1 LDRYIHPALSE
12 VEQNAFFN
20 LRKGEGKPLCP
31 ISHNAHQSS
40 AGEKRMQIER
50 VPGKNKNDKVF
61 LYALSTCAW
70 CKMTKQFL
78 KDNDVEFEYVD
89 VDKCSDE
96 DLDEIRQDI
105 LSKGGSL
112 SYPVIIVNDKTLIN
126 GFRKDKIK
134 EILGI

>member
-1 LDRYIHPALSE
+1 MRKIK
-12 VEQNAFFN
+12 VE
-20 LRKGEGKPLCP
+20 K
-31 ISHNAHQSS
+31 I
-40 AGEKRMQIER
+40 
-50 VPGKNKNDKVF
+50 PGKNRKDKVF

-89 VDKCSDE
+89 VDKCEDE
-96 DLDEIRQDI
+96 DLDKIKKEI
-105 LSKGGSL
+105 LGKGGSL

-134 EILGI
+134 ETLGI

>member
-1 LDRYIHPALSE
+1 
-12 VEQNAFFN
+12 
-20 LRKGEGKPLCP
+20 
-31 ISHNAHQSS
+31 
-40 AGEKRMQIER
+40 
-50 VPGKNKNDKVF
+50 
-61 LYALSTCAW
+61 
-70 CKMTKQFL
+70 MTKQFL

-96 DLDEIRQDI
+96 DLDKIRQDI

>member
-1 LDRYIHPALSE
+1 MKI
-12 VEQNAFFN
+12 
-20 LRKGEGKPLCP
+20 
-31 ISHNAHQSS
+31 
-40 AGEKRMQIER
+40 EK
-50 VPGKNKNDKVF
+50 VPGKNKKNKVF

-89 VDKCSDE
+89 VDQCSNEELRDVKKN
-96 DLDEIRQDI
+96 I
-105 LSKGGSL
+105 LEMGGSL

-134 EILGI
+134 ETLGILLC

>member
-1 LDRYIHPALSE
+1 
-12 VEQNAFFN
+12 VE
-20 LRKGEGKPLCP
+20 K
-31 ISHNAHQSS
+31 I
-40 AGEKRMQIER
+40 
-50 VPGKNKNDKVF
+50 PGKNRKDKVF

-89 VDKCSDE
+89 VDKCEDE
-96 DLDEIRQDI
+96 DLDKIKKEI
-105 LSKGGSL
+105 LGKGGSL

-134 EILGI
+134 ETLGI

>member
-1 LDRYIHPALSE
+1 MKI
-12 VEQNAFFN
+12 
-20 LRKGEGKPLCP
+20 
-31 ISHNAHQSS
+31 
-40 AGEKRMQIER
+40 EK
-50 VPGKNKNDKVF
+50 VPGKNKKNKVF

-78 KDNDVEFEYVD
+78 KDNNVEFEYVD
-89 VDKCSDE
+89 VDQCDDK
-96 DLDEIRQDI
+96 DLDKIKSDI

-134 EILGI
+134 ETLQI

>member
-1 LDRYIHPALSE
+1 MKTE
-12 VEQNAFFN
+12 KV
-20 LRKGEGKPLCP
+20 
-31 ISHNAHQSS
+31 
-40 AGEKRMQIER
+40 AGNNK
-50 VPGKNKNDKVF
+50 KNKVL

-78 KDNDVEFEYVD
+78 KDNNVEFEYVD
-89 VDKCSDE
+89 VDQCSDE
-96 DLDEIRQDI
+96 DLGKIKNDI

-134 EILGI
+134 ESLGI